1 MGYPTWMVGGGKEF
15 LMKRNVRT
23 LLSLVIACTLLPIA
37 ALAEG
42 TGPMPTPSQQP
53 TAQPKTPQQLAVEHY
68 NAGVRMRDKAWK
80 LEGKLLQAPEE
91 KKRVKIAAKIERQYK
106 LAIKEFS
113 AATQKN
119 PRLHQAHGSLGYA
132 LRKTGQ
138 YKDALT
144 SYDRAIRLAPDYAE
158 AIEYRAEAYLGLGRL
173 EDAKKAYMKL
183 FGMNRGSADTLLMA
197 MQEWVEKRSSDAG
210 DLSAD
215 TVSEFAGWVAA
226 RADVARET
234 ASLSQQQKRKW

>member
-15 LMKRNVRT
+15 LMKRTVRK
-23 LLSLVIACTLLPIA
+23 LLYLIIACTLLPIA

-42 TGPMPTPSQQP
+42 SSPMPTQQP
-53 TAQPKTPQQLAVEHY
+53 TVQPKTPQQLAVEHY

-80 LEGKLLQAPEE
+80 LEAKLLQAPDE
-91 KKRVKIAAKIERQYK
+91 KKRAKIAAKIERQYK

-215 TVSEFAGWVAA
+215 TVSEFAGWVEA
-226 RADVARET
+226 RTDVARET